1 MFSNKFLFIYC
12 IYVCMFGKYN
22 NNNKKKKHYYYIL
35 KMKMSANLNK
45 T

>member
-22 NNNKKKKHYYYIL
+22 NKKKKKTLLLLYI
-35 KMKMSANLNK
+35 KDENVC
-45 T
+45 